1 MADICPVC
9 NKEVGL
15 LGINVEKYG
24 VKVHVGCNGAFSEA
38 ADNPSTYIPELTE
51 EDEAIDE
58 SQSTS
63 ATNSPN
69 ITTPNASNSKVQ
81 VTNFDMPFEDMIKFM
96 VKWALASIPAF
107 IILFIIFGILFAI
120 FGTLFF

>member
-9 NKEVGL
+9 NQEVGL
-15 LGINVEKYG
+15 LGISREEHG
-24 VKVHVGCNGAFSEA
+24 VKVHVGCNGAFS
-38 ADNPSTYIPELTE
+38 DNPSQYIPELTE
-51 EDEAIDE
+51 EDEDIDE
-58 SQSTS
+58 KQASTEINTS
-63 ATNSPN
+63 STTSSN
-69 ITTPNASNSKVQ
+69 ITNSKVQ

-120 FGTLFF
+120 FGALFF

>member
-9 NKEVGL
+9 NQEVGL
-15 LGINVEKYG
+15 LGISREEHG
-24 VKVHVGCNGAFSEA
+24 VKVHVGCNGAFS
-38 ADNPSTYIPELTE
+38 DNPSQYIPELTE

-63 ATNSPN
+63 ATNTPN

-96 VKWALASIPAF
+96 VKWVLASIPAF
-107 IILFIIFGILFAI
+107 IILFIIGLIFFGI
-120 FGTLFF
+120 FGALFF